1 MHESHYSLS
10 LNVVFVFPVSSMN
23 LVGVFLED
31 GQVCTYYNFNT
42 MGETYQSGDV
52 IELPR
57 RGKDCAVVILGIHG
71 RIYVNLVLFEWND
84 CPAIALHCLEFIDVT
99 ENLAEAANQAKTY
112 FTRICRWDNVTDKS
126 TVKLFGYDLSVIE
139 EEVSQIALFDSQGI
153 EGMTITSIWFAVV
166 GFVKIL
172 IEFLLQDQCFS
183 LQTHLIYMMKMQQ
196 SPQFKRSI
204 LKNSSDLTSP
214 CFYDIDIT

>member
-1 MHESHYSLS
+1 MSTL
-10 LNVVFVFPVSSMN
+10 FVCVSVSSMN

-31 GQVCTYYNFNT
+31 GQVCTYYNFNS
-42 MGETYQSGDV
+42 MGKIYQSGDV

-57 RGKDCAVVILGIHG
+57 RKKHCAVVILGIHG
-71 RIYVNLVLFEWND
+71 RLFVNLVLFQWND
-84 CPAIALHCLEFIDVT
+84 CPAIALHCLENINVA
-99 ENLAEAANQAKTY
+99 ENLAEAANQAKAY

-139 EEVSQIALFDSQGI
+139 EEVSQVALFESQGI
-153 EGMTITSIWFAVV
+153 EGKNITLIWFAVV

-172 IEFLLQDQCFS
+172 IEFLLQDHCFS
-183 LQTHLIYMMKMQQ
+183 LIMHLIYMMKMQT
-196 SPQFKRSI
+196 SLQFKISK
-204 LKNSSDLTSP
+204 LNYSSDLASP